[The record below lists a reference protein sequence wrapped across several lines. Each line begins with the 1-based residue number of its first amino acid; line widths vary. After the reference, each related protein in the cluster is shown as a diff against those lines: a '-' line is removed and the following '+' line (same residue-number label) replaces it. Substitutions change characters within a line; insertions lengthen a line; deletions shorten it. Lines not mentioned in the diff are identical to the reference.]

1 MPFTLTA
8 RHLASIAGRTTPLMA
23 DLAHWMNQLC
33 PLVEID
39 TPQEF
44 CHFLAQACHES
55 DHFVTLR
62 EYASGRA
69 YEGRADL
76 GNTQPGDGVRF
87 KGRGIFQTTGRANY
101 LQLGIK
107 QGHRDL
113 FVNHPELLEQPEYA
127 VWSACEYWRTRRLN
141 DIANHSDADVLKK
154 KHRGKVIDVSPVEY
168 ISLAI
173 NGGYNGMDERKKFY
187 ARAQLVLVA
196 PSAVPTPAP
205 RGLPAKPGKPKR
217 RATSAHRASTMGIT
231 PTTMPTVTAAPTP
244 AKKRR
249 SPARKGLAA
258 VPARKSPDPKLA
270 TVAPSPGQTIHSGT
284 ITAIHG
290 HLLTVANAQ
299 GKTQTLQ
306 TSALRGLRPGVLMA
320 WCEEDGTR
328 LRIGERWTRV
338 RNIAPVRR

>member
-107 QGHRDL
+107 KGHRDL
-113 FVNHPELLEQPEYA
+113 FINNPELLEQPEYA

-141 DIANHSDADVLKK
+141 DIANHADTDVLKK
-154 KHRGKVIDVSPVEY
+154 KHRGKVLDVSPVEY

-187 ARAQLVLVA
+187 ARAQQVLVE
-196 PSAVPTPAP
+196 PSAVPTP
-205 RGLPAKPGKPKR
+205 RGLPAAPAKPKKR
-217 RATSAHRASTMGIT
+217 SA
-231 PTTMPTVTAAPTP
+231 
-244 AKKRR
+244 
-249 SPARKGLAA
+249 PARKKLA
-258 VPARKSPDPKLA
+258 VPARRSQAPELA
-270 TVAPSPGQTIHSGT
+270 SLAPAPGQTIHSGT
-284 ITAIHG
+284 LTAING
-290 HLLTVANAQ
+290 HLLTVVMAK
-299 GKTQTLQ
+299 GKKQTME
-306 TSALRGLRPGVLMA
+306 TSALRGLKPGVLIA
-320 WCEEDGTR
+320 WCEEDCGR
-328 LRIGERWTRV
+328 LRIGERWRKV
-338 RNIAPVRR
+338 RKIAPVQR